1 MTARTAALVLQAR
14 NVTLGDVHQA
24 RSMIEPAAVRVLA
37 TVAEQEGGRGARR
50 RWSTRS
56 AR

>member
-37 TVAEQEGGRGARR
+37 SAPSKKAVERAARR
-50 RWSTRS
+50 SSTRS